1 MRLAVALV
9 AILGCARLESSSASN
24 DANHLELRMVELI
37 NEERAARGLAAFVH
51 SPSLSDA
58 GRDYSAI
65 MAAERRLSHDLKG
78 SFRDRIRGALAN
90 VCLAGENVSKD
101 ITIDYSLANLMASPS
116 HRANLLSEQ
125 FTTIGVGIARGEDD
139 HLYIT
144 QEFARLCAKGAKP
157 ERSSEYPHSIRS
169 ILLSRR

>member
-9 AILGCARLESSSASN
+9 AILGCARLESTSTSN
-24 DANHLELRMVELI
+24 DVNDLELRMLELI
-37 NEERAARGLAAFVH
+37 NEERAARELSVFVY
-51 SPSLSDA
+51 SPALSDA

-78 SFRDRIRGALAN
+78 SFRDRIRGALDN

-101 ITIDYSLANLMASPS
+101 ITIDYSLANLLASPP

-125 FTTIGVGIARGEDD
+125 FTTIGIGIVRGTDD

-144 QEFARLCAKGAKP
+144 QEFARLCPKGKRPRRTPSP
-157 ERSSEYPHSIRS
+157 E
-169 ILLSRR
+169 